1 MKSTYDSVQEQ
12 TGLFAGNGGFD
23 VTVGRHTQ
31 LDGAVIASTASA
43 DKNSLD
49 TGTLGFSDL
58 HNEADYKVS
67 HTGISLSS
75 SKPSG
80 GDFSMGGMIS
90 AASNSGHAEGT
101 TQAAVANGTITV
113 RDKANQK
120 QDVAN
125 LSRDTE
131 NANDSIS
138 PIFDKEK
145 EQNRLKTVGLIS
157 DIGSQAVDIAK
168 TQGDIYALEAV
179 KKEVPALKANATD
192 KEREQYVKD
201 LRSSPAYQK
210 EMANFGTGSTIQRG
224 IQSVTAALQG
234 LAGGNIAGALAGASA
249 PELANIIG
257 HHMGIDDDP
266 ATKAVAHAIL
276 GGVVASLQGN
286 NAASGAVGAASG
298 ELIAAAIKDAYY
310 PGKSVSQLSEEEKQ
324 TISTLASISAGI
336 AGGIAGGDTVSAA
349 NGAQAGKNSV
359 ENNYLSYDEAH
370 VFEREM
376 TACRKAGRECG
387 DIQNKYAVIS
397 AYNRL
402 KLHIDVA
409 ADPLTALSGEDKWN
423 IEGGLSAAGRPG
435 WLYGSLENN
444 DVKDYVIEGNSYDLN
459 YLNSN
464 TSQGDRALAFF
475 GEPENYWGTVAGA
488 SSLFAS
494 SATLSEKV
502 ISAGLS
508 YGANGA
514 VQIATGNTGAKF
526 DYLSFMMSGL
536 TGVGTAGK
544 GYYANQL
551 LGAGSAY
558 MSSQIEGQDSTASV
572 VGSMAG
578 TGLGYNLG
586 ASITNKVESQYI
598 KNQLGMDASKNA
610 LKYSESSFGPG
621 YLLKGGEM
629 SSVPG
634 IAGGS
639 VGSLISEGA
648 SSGVQQEVNGGG
660 K

>member
-1 MKSTYDSVQEQ
+1 M
-12 TGLFAGNGGFD
+12 
-23 VTVGRHTQ
+23 
-31 LDGAVIASTASA
+31 
-43 DKNSLD
+43 
-49 TGTLGFSDL
+49 
-58 HNEADYKVS
+58 
-67 HTGISLSS
+67 
-75 SKPSG
+75 
-80 GDFSMGGMIS
+80 
-90 AASNSGHAEGT
+90 
-101 TQAAVANGTITV
+101 ANGTITV

-157 DIGSQAVDIAK
+157 DIGSQAADIAK
-168 TQGDIYALEAV
+168 TQGDIYALEAA

-286 NAASGAVGAASG
+286 NAASGALGAASG

-310 PGKSVSQLSEEEKQ
+310 PGTPVSQLSEEEKQ

-370 VFEREM
+370 VFDREM

-387 DIQNKYAVIS
+387 DIQNNYAVIS

-409 ADPLTALSGEDKWN
+409 ADPLTALSG
-423 IEGGLSAAGRPG
+423 GG
-435 WLYGSLENN
+435 
-444 DVKDYVIEGNSYDLN
+444 
-459 YLNSN
+459 
-464 TSQGDRALAFF
+464 
-475 GEPENYWGTVAGA
+475 
-488 SSLFAS
+488 
-494 SATLSEKV
+494 
-502 ISAGLS
+502 
-508 YGANGA
+508 
-514 VQIATGNTGAKF
+514 
-526 DYLSFMMSGL
+526 
-536 TGVGTAGK
+536 
-544 GYYANQL
+544 
-551 LGAGSAY
+551 
-558 MSSQIEGQDSTASV
+558 
-572 VGSMAG
+572 
-578 TGLGYNLG
+578 
-586 ASITNKVESQYI
+586 
-598 KNQLGMDASKNA
+598 
-610 LKYSESSFGPG
+610 
-621 YLLKGGEM
+621 
-629 SSVPG
+629 
-634 IAGGS
+634 
-639 VGSLISEGA
+639 
-648 SSGVQQEVNGGG
+648 
-660 K
+660 